1 MIIDLIDKKDSMDSK
16 DKIDLMDKIDKKL
29 ISQFCPLSPFCQS
42 LN

>member
-1 MIIDLIDKKDSMDSK
+1 MIIHLKDSK

-29 ISQFCPLSPFCQS
+29 ISQFCPLSPFCQF

>member
-1 MIIDLIDKKDSMDSK
+1 MIEKNNLIDSKDSK

-29 ISQFCPLSPFCQS
+29 ISRFCLLSPFCPF

>member
-1 MIIDLIDKKDSMDSK
+1 MIIDLMDKKDSK

-29 ISQFCPLSPFCQS
+29 INQFCPLSPFCLS